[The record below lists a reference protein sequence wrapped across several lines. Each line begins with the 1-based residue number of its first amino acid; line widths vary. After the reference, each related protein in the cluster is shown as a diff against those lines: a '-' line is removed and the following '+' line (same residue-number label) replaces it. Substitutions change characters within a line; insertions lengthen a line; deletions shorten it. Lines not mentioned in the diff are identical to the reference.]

1 MNVALGSK
9 VAGTVRYIGPIR
21 SGHAVRQWADGDDEE
36 VHDTDVHDDLGGNS
50 MSDLSVETDAVRAFA
65 ATNAGIA
72 GDLAG
77 AGNFDAVKNVSALVP
92 VFGLIGADYLAM
104 FAAAQVLQAKDINDL
119 SAKYNKLSESAFSAA
134 AAYDAADWS
143 GAGALNAIGNQI
155 GGAV

>member
-1 MNVALGSK
+1 M
-9 VAGTVRYIGPIR
+9 
-21 SGHAVRQWADGDDEE
+21 W
-36 VHDTDVHDDLGGNS
+36 GGNS
-50 MSDLSVETDAVRAFA
+50 MSDLSVETEAVRAFA

-77 AGNFDAVKNVSALVP
+77 AGNFDAVQNVAALVP

-119 SAKYNKLSESAFSAA
+119 SAKYAKLSDSAFSAA
-134 AAYDAADWS
+134 AAYDAVDWS
-143 GAGALNAIGNQI
+143 NAGALGSIAGQI

>member
-1 MNVALGSK
+1 
-9 VAGTVRYIGPIR
+9 
-21 SGHAVRQWADGDDEE
+21 
-36 VHDTDVHDDLGGNS
+36 
-50 MSDLSVETDAVRAFA
+50 MSDLSVETEAVRAFA

-119 SAKYNKLSESAFSAA
+119 SAKYAKLSDSAFNAA
-134 AAYDAADWS
+134 TAYDAVDWS
-143 GAGALNAIGNQI
+143 NAGALGSITGQI

>member
-1 MNVALGSK
+1 MNVAMGSK
-9 VAGTVRYIGPIR
+9 VAGTVRYIEPNR
-21 SGHAVRQWADGDDEE
+21 SGRCRSAWADGDDEE

-92 VFGLIGADYLAM
+92 VFGLIGVDYLAM

-119 SAKYNKLSESAFSAA
+119 SAKYSKLSESAFSAA
-134 AAYDAADWS
+134 AAYDATDWS
-143 GAGALNAIGNQI
+143 SSAALNAIGNQI

>member
-1 MNVALGSK
+1 
-9 VAGTVRYIGPIR
+9 
-21 SGHAVRQWADGDDEE
+21 
-36 VHDTDVHDDLGGNS
+36 

-92 VFGLIGADYLAM
+92 VFGLIGVDYLAM

-119 SAKYNKLSESAFSAA
+119 SAKYAKLSESAFTAA
-134 AAYDAADWS
+134 AAYDVNDIS
-143 GAGALNAIGNQI
+143 RAGSLGSL
-155 GGAV
+155 GGEL